1 MSMMME
7 AVRND
12 TNSTPAYANANATSF
27 RIKRLGAR
35 PLSFQGSELAMA
47 MSFTP
52 SIPYWYEVNIYRTV
66 EQRFVLA
73 VRLFFQSEHE
83 QDVVRAWEFDSLA
96 DALDKMEAYD
106 AAQDVRVTFDTS
118 KPMVVAEL
126 TAKAM
131 DLHASAA
138 AARGHYSGLVGE
150 FFYTLEQE

>member
-12 TNSTPAYANANATSF
+12 ANSTPAHVSANATTF

-66 EQRFVLA
+66 QQRFVLA
-73 VRLFFQSEHE
+73 IRMYFQSAEE
-83 QDVVRAWEFDSLA
+83 EDFVRAWEFDSLP
-96 DALDKMEAYD
+96 DALDKMESYD
-106 AAQDVRVTFDTS
+106 AGQDVRVTFDAS
-118 KPMVVAEL
+118 QPMVVAEL
-126 TAKAM
+126 TARAM
-131 DLHASAA
+131 DLHARTA
-138 AARGHYSGLVGE
+138 AARSHYAGIVGE
-150 FFYTLEQE
+150 FFYDLEQV